1 MSQTISFKI
10 KLEGSDS
17 FKIVTADAGE
27 VADAISKINKK
38 VDDLNKE
45 LVNWAATAQVFNQL
59 GSMFTGLESAVDS
72 LTSGYRAQSEELS
85 KLKRIMRNTMDATD
99 DEIESVRRLIKEQE
113 RKGVVSE
120 EAQLAAAQELAT
132 YLTMSD
138 SLEAIIPTM
147 NNMIAQQLGMGAS
160 AESAAQIAMMLG
172 KVMNGQVTALSRNGY
187 AFSEA
192 QQHILLYGDEM
203 ERAHVLCQV
212 VDESV
217 AGVNETMRQSDAG
230 KILNISNAFNQVKD
244 SVGQALNFLLP
255 YVKTLSKVGQ
265 GVTGIMQLVSSYN
278 ALSKTQG
285 MVAINAKIEAL
296 ALERLKRKAVETTIA
311 KEALAKATTKLKWAI
326 GGGLMVAITAL
337 TVLFAK
343 LASKGKDAADGVDAV
358 TEAQEE
364 YKRASIDIRTALSLE
379 LIKLE
384 ELIKSK
390 KDTADMIEHLNT
402 TYGNI
407 FGTYQTASDWYDV
420 LTAKSAAYAKKLGE
434 EAKQVSLVEAREKK
448 KDEEKELLTRRD
460 TLVADRDKYIDQYE
474 KNKSDYDRESRIL
487 AQSVIGNFN
496 FQLDQLDGAIKKK
509 RKEIEDLDTE
519 IDAAQQTINAQN
531 DIIAQGTTAGMG
543 PHPSP
548 EFLAQQKAEEERR
561 RKAAED
567 AEKEAARN
575 REKKAAD
582 ITNYKKGVSS
592 AVEIYETFGSKDKDI
607 KKIDKPEDDI
617 TKKPQGFKQ
626 LKESDRLVE
635 LRNSLAELIRAK
647 GISDPEVIA
656 LSDEYK
662 KEYSSLIEAAQ
673 HDTKDK
679 ATKFDINEIVKT
691 VEEKKREGAETVEID
706 AMRSGLES
714 LVQSYGAD
722 DPQVQALIEEFKRKL
737 YGHNAKGAHK
747 AIKTMLP
754 TSATALNQPK
764 PIIEKLPKLPEI
776 NIEDLTFEDTI
787 MSAEDA
793 VTALNALGS
802 TMSSLKGIVGEGAA
816 GWLEW
821 GANILQAVAQALP
834 ALSTL
839 FAANTSVAAAEG
851 AASVASIPYVGPI
864 MAVAAIASIVGAIAS
879 LPKFAQ
885 GGLVYGPTLG
895 LFGEYAGASS
905 NPEVV
910 APLDKLRELI
920 APPSSE
926 FGKVEFVIEGRNL
939 KGVLNRVNRMD
950 SRNNG

>member
-10 KLEGSDS
+10 KIEGSDS
-17 FKIVTADAGE
+17 FKVVTADAGE
-27 VADAISKINKK
+27 VAEAIRKINQRTNE
-38 VDDLNKE
+38 LNGN
-45 LVNWAATAQVFNQL
+45 LVNTAAAMQVVESL
-59 GSMFTGLESAVDS
+59 GSMFSGLESAIDS

-85 KLKRIMRNTMDATD
+85 KLKRIMRNTMDATE
-99 DEIESVRRLIKEQE
+99 DEIDSVRRLIKEQE

-217 AGVNETMRQSDAG
+217 AGVNESMRQSDAG
-230 KILNISNAFNQVKD
+230 NILDISNAFNQVKD
-244 SVGQALNFLLP
+244 SVGQALNFLSP
-255 YVKTLSKVGQ
+255 YLKSLAKFGQ
-265 GVTGIMQLVSSYN
+265 GITGVSQLVI
-278 ALSKTQG
+278 AKKELAKMQG
-285 MVAINAKIEAL
+285 IVAANAKIEA
-296 ALERLKRKAVETTIA
+296 AAQKM
-311 KEALAKATTKLKWAI
+311 LAKVGYQAAAGTNALKAATIGLKLAI
-326 GGGLMVAITAL
+326 GGILIAIPIL
-337 TVLFAK
+337 VSLFVK
-343 LASKGKDAADGVDAV
+343 LANKGKDAADGVDAV

-364 YKRASIDIRTALSLE
+364 YKRASIDIRTELSLE

-407 FGTYQTASDWYDV
+407 FGTYETASDWYDV

-548 EFLAQQKAEEERR
+548 EFLAQQKA
-561 RKAAED
+561 AED

-582 ITNYKKGVSS
+582 LTNYKKGVSS

-673 HDTKDK
+673 NDTKDK

-691 VEEKKREGAETVEID
+691 VEEKKREGAETVELD

-754 TSATALNQPK
+754 TSVTALNQPK
-764 PIIEKLPKLPEI
+764 AIIEKLPKLPEI

-851 AASVASIPYVGPI
+851 AASVASIPYVGPV

>member
-10 KLEGSDS
+10 KIEGSDS
-17 FKIVTADAGE
+17 FKVVTADAGE
-27 VADAISKINKK
+27 VAEAIRKINQRTNE
-38 VDDLNKE
+38 LNGN
-45 LVNWAATAQVFNQL
+45 LVNTAAAMQVVESL
-59 GSMFTGLESAVDS
+59 GSMFSGLESAIDS

-85 KLKRIMRNTMDATD
+85 KLKRIMRNTMDATE
-99 DEIESVRRLIKEQE
+99 DEIDSVRRLIKEQE

-138 SLEAIIPTM
+138 SLEAILPTM

-203 ERAHVLCQV
+203 ERAHILCQV

-217 AGVNETMRQSDAG
+217 AGVNESMRQSDAG
-230 KILNISNAFNQVKD
+230 NILDISNAFNQVKD
-244 SVGQALNFLLP
+244 SVGQALNFLSP
-255 YVKTLSKVGQ
+255 YLKSLAKFGQ
-265 GVTGIMQLVSSYN
+265 GITGVSQLVI
-278 ALSKTQG
+278 AKKELAKMQG
-285 MVAINAKIEAL
+285 IVAANAKIEA
-296 ALERLKRKAVETTIA
+296 AAQKM
-311 KEALAKATTKLKWAI
+311 LAKVGYQAAAGTNALKAATISLKMAI
-326 GGGLMVAITAL
+326 GGILIAIPIL
-337 TVLFAK
+337 VSLFVK
-343 LASKGKDAADGVDAV
+343 LANKGKDAADGVDAV

-364 YKRASIDIRTALSLE
+364 YKRASIDIRTELSLE

-407 FGTYQTASDWYDV
+407 FGTYQTASEWYDV
-420 LTAKSAAYAKKLGE
+420 LTAKSAAYARMMGH
-434 EAKQVSLVEAREKK
+434 EAELRSLVNAKH
-448 KDEEKELLTRRD
+448 EKEQEKDDLL
-460 TLVADRDKYIDQYE
+460 
-474 KNKSDYDRESRIL
+474 
-487 AQSVIGNFN
+487 
-496 FQLDQLDGAIKKK
+496 KK
-509 RKEIEDLDTE
+509 RALIAADQDKHVNDFNPMLGKEHRMEMGFGFRKFRNQLALTDKKIKQFKEELGVIDSE
-519 IDAAQQTINAQN
+519 IIAVQKKIDAEE
-531 DIIAQGTTAGMG
+531 DYLAQGTTAEIE
-543 PHPSP
+543 PHPDP
-548 EFLAQQKAEEERR
+548 KFVAQQKADEERR
-561 RKAAED
+561 KKAQED
-567 AEKEAARN
+567 AARN
-575 REKKAAD
+575 REKEAAN
-582 ITNYKKGVSS
+582 IANYKKSVQD
-592 AVEIYETFGSKDKDI
+592 AIKVNKALDDERDK
-607 KKIDKPEDDI
+607 E
-617 TKKPQGFKQ
+617 
-626 LKESDRLVE
+626 
-635 LRNSLAELIRAK
+635 N
-647 GISDPEVIA
+647 
-656 LSDEYK
+656 
-662 KEYSSLIEAAQ
+662 
-673 HDTKDK
+673 
-679 ATKFDINEIVKT
+679 IVLNA
-691 VEEKKREGAETVEID
+691 R
-706 AMRSGLES
+706 RSGLAS
-714 LVQSYGAD
+714 LISTYGLENAEVQE
-722 DPQVQALIEEFKRKL
+722 LIVRYRELRHLKNTRE
-737 YGHNAKGAHK
+737 GV
-747 AIKTMLP
+747 LP
-754 TSATALNQPK
+754 KSVTALNQPK

-851 AASVASIPYVGPI
+851 AASVASIPYVGPV

>member
-1 MSQTISFKI
+1 MSQTVAFKI
-10 KLEGSDS
+10 KIEGSDS

-27 VADAISKINKK
+27 VAEAIRKINQRTNE
-38 VDDLNKE
+38 LNGN
-45 LVNWAATAQVFNQL
+45 LVNTAAAMQVVENL
-59 GSMFTGLESAVDS
+59 GSMFARLESAVGT
-72 LTSGYRAQSEELS
+72 LTSGYREQAEHLS
-85 KLKRIMRNTMDATD
+85 KLKRIMRNTMDATE
-99 DEIESVRRLIKEQE
+99 DEIDSVRRLIKEQE

-138 SLEAIIPTM
+138 SLEAILPTM

-203 ERAHVLCQV
+203 ERAHILCQV

-217 AGVNETMRQSDAG
+217 SGVNESMRQSDAG
-230 KILNISNAFNQVKD
+230 NILDISNAFNQVKD
-244 SVGQALNFLLP
+244 SVGQALNFLSP
-255 YVKTLSKVGQ
+255 YLKSLAKFGQGITGVSQLVIAKKELSKMQ
-265 GVTGIMQLVSSYN
+265 GI
-278 ALSKTQG
+278 
-285 MVAINAKIEAL
+285 VAANAKIEA
-296 ALERLKRKAVETTIA
+296 AAQKM
-311 KEALAKATTKLKWAI
+311 LAKVGYQAAAGTNALKAATIGLKLAI
-326 GGGLMVAITAL
+326 GGILIATPIL
-337 TVLFAK
+337 ISLFAK
-343 LASKGKDAADGVDAV
+343 LANKGKDAADGVDAV

-364 YKRASIDIRTALSLE
+364 YKRASIDIRTELSLE

-407 FGTYQTASDWYDV
+407 FGTYQTASEWYDV
-420 LTAKSAAYAKKLGE
+420 LSAKSAAYAKKLGE
-434 EAKQVSLVEAREKK
+434 EAKQASLVETREKK
-448 KDEEKELLTRRD
+448 KDEEKELLNQRES
-460 TLVADRDKYIDQYE
+460 LVTERDKFIENY
-474 KNKSDYDRESRIL
+474 KNKKDKLPKTVQLEMEIEIRNYGYALS
-487 AQSVIGNFN
+487 
-496 FQLDQLDGAIKKK
+496 QLDDKISKK
-509 RKEIEDLDTE
+509 RGEIKD
-519 IDAAQQTINAQN
+519 IDSKIDEAQQVINEQD
-531 DIIAQGTTAGMG
+531 DIINQGTTDEIG
-543 PHPSP
+543 PLPDP
-548 EFLAQQKAEEERR
+548 KFVAKLEAEEERR
-561 RKAAED
+561 KKAQED
-567 AEKEAARN
+567 AARN

-582 ITNYKKGVSS
+582 LANYKKGVSS
-592 AVEIYETFGSKDKDI
+592 AVEIYETFGSKEKDI
-607 KKIDKPEDDI
+607 KKIDKLEDDT

-626 LKESDRLVE
+626 LKESDRLIE
-635 LRNSLAELIRAK
+635 LRNSLAELIRVK
-647 GISDPEVIA
+647 GANDPEVRA
-656 LSDEYK
+656 LIDEFK
-662 KEYSSLIEAAQ
+662 KEYNSLIEAAQ
-673 HDTKDK
+673 NDTKDK
-679 ATKFDINEIVKT
+679 ATKFNINEIVKAA
-691 VEEKKREGAETVEID
+691 EEKKKAGAETVELD

-714 LVQSYGAD
+714 LVNAYGVD

-737 YGHNAKGAHK
+737 YGHNAKGAY
-747 AIKTMLP
+747 KTLKTKLP

-776 NIEDLTFEDTI
+776 NTEDLNFEDTI
-787 MSAEDA
+787 LSAEDA
-793 VTALNALGS
+793 ASAIGALSSAMG
-802 TMSSLKGIVGEGAA
+802 SLKGLVGEGAA

-834 ALSTL
+834 ALATL

-851 AASVASIPYVGPI
+851 AASVASTPIVGPI

-910 APLDKLRELI
+910 APLDKLRDMI
-920 APPSSE
+920 APPSAA

-939 KGVLNRVNRMD
+939 KGVLNRVNRID

>member
-1 MSQTISFKI
+1 MSQTVSFKI
-10 KLEGSDS
+10 KIEGSDS

-27 VADAISKINKK
+27 VAEAIRKINQRTNE
-38 VDDLNKE
+38 LNGN
-45 LVNWAATAQVFNQL
+45 LVNTAAAMQVVDRL
-59 GSMFTGLESAVDS
+59 SSMLSGLESAVDS

-85 KLKRIMRNTMDATD
+85 KLKRIMRNTMDATE
-99 DEIESVRRLIKEQE
+99 DEIDSVRRLIKEQE
-113 RKGVVSE
+113 RKGIVSE

-160 AESAAQIAMMLG
+160 AESAAQIATQLG
-172 KVMNGQVTALSRNGY
+172 KVMQGQTTALSRNGY

-217 AGVNETMRQSDAG
+217 AGVNETTRQSDAG
-230 KILNISNAFNQVKD
+230 KILDISNAFNQVKD

-326 GGGLMVAITAL
+326 GGGLTVAITAL

-343 LASKGKDAADGVDAV
+343 LASKGKDAADGIKKAK
-358 TEAQEE
+358 EAEDE
-364 YKRASIDIRTALSLE
+364 YARASTDARTALASELVTLE
-379 LIKLE
+379 T
-384 ELIKSK
+384 LIKSK
-390 KDTADMIEHLNT
+390 QDTTRAVDELNNK
-402 TYGNI
+402 YGES
-407 FGTYQTASDWYDV
+407 FGYYKTAKEWYDI
-420 LTAKSAAYAKKLGE
+420 LINKSKEYAHMIGL
-434 EAKQVSLVEAREKK
+434 EAKQKLIASQLA
-448 KDEEKELLTRRD
+448 EKELELENRQKQLSVKQKHHVETWDSTDETFGTTPTIGGLLLQRGEKKQFGVDAARNQALD
-460 TLVADRDKYIDQYE
+460 LEIEADKQ
-474 KNKSDYDRESRIL
+474 K
-487 AQSVIGNFN
+487 
-496 FQLDQLDGAIKKK
+496 
-509 RKEIEDLDTE
+509 IEDLQEE
-519 IDAAQQTINAQN
+519 ITKIKIDLGFYSPKSTPDDGSGGKGYDLAS
-531 DIIAQGTTAGMG
+531 DID
-543 PHPSP
+543 
-548 EFLAQQKAEEERR
+548 K
-561 RKAAED
+561 
-567 AEKEAARN
+567 
-575 REKKAAD
+575 
-582 ITNYKKGVSS
+582 YKKSVQD
-592 AVEIYETFGSKDKDI
+592 AIKVNKALDDERDK
-607 KKIDKPEDDI
+607 E
-617 TKKPQGFKQ
+617 
-626 LKESDRLVE
+626 
-635 LRNSLAELIRAK
+635 N
-647 GISDPEVIA
+647 
-656 LSDEYK
+656 
-662 KEYSSLIEAAQ
+662 
-673 HDTKDK
+673 
-679 ATKFDINEIVKT
+679 IVLNA
-691 VEEKKREGAETVEID
+691 R
-706 AMRSGLES
+706 RSGLAS
-714 LVQSYGAD
+714 LISTYGLENAEVQE
-722 DPQVQALIEEFKRKL
+722 LIVRYRELRHLKNTRE
-737 YGHNAKGAHK
+737 GV
-747 AIKTMLP
+747 LP
-754 TSATALNQPK
+754 KSVTALNQPK

-851 AASVASIPYVGPI
+851 AASVASIPYVGPV